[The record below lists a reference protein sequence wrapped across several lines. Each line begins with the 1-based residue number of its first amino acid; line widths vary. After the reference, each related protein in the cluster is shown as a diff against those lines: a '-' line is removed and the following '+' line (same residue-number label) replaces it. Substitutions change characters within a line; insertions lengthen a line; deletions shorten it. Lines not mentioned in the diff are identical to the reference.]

1 MEEIGYAES
10 GGFELNTLDGSSV
23 SGLGFSDSG
32 GFELDTRDS
41 NSEGVNTDLT
51 GFGDTPGFS
60 LDTTDGNGTDSNAT
74 GDQLVTV
81 SGTVFYD
88 GVVPGAA
95 YVWALEANGS
105 TAAEQI
111 LPAGEGNY
119 TLTVAQ
125 GKAYDF
131 KAFIDGTGNG
141 YPNNGEVWKHFLDW
155 NQTLG
160 GFNLTQVDGNLSG
173 IDFHLSDKDA
183 DFDGFLDWHEYQ
195 AGTGIN
201 EHNSTPGLDF
211 GLVAHWNFDETNGTV
226 LADLSGNELNGTLQ
240 GFNGGW
246 EPGRIGGSLRFDGVD
261 DYVSFPNLSELD
273 DLRPFSFSGW
283 LKLDDN
289 GSGYVLAKRSGLTG
303 YWRLHYSPSTIN
315 WLVRQT
321 NDIEPT
327 IRTDLTRPY
336 QTWQHLAVS
345 WSGKLSGINTR
356 IYLDGQETLSVTRS
370 VGSGEILSDADNL
383 FTLGNRPQNNTSY
396 FKGWMDD
403 FRIWNRTITADEVQ
417 SLFDSAPAS
426 STGPIALT
434 DANFQDAINLWFSA
448 EANATALYGHISE
461 WNVSA
466 VTDMS
471 FAFLNLMKIFR
482 SPSVIITGFNGML

>member
-1 MEEIGYAES
+1 MKTMLKAFDLLAFRSGRSREMWVVILLVSLGASSFIYADQNQSGFSDSEGFPLDTNDPDPMRNIGFADSGGFELNTAGISGALPTGMQDSGSFVLDTQDFSGSVNLESTGFSDSGGFQLDTQDFNRPVDLANSGFSDSGGFQLDTSDGNASGAENNQSGFSDSGGFELDTRNANPMDGIGFSDSGGFELDTRNPSPMEEIGYAES

-183 DFDGFLDWHEYQ
+183 DFDGFLDWHEYL

-240 GFNGGW
+240 GFNGG
-246 EPGRIGGSLRFDGVD
+246 
-261 DYVSFPNLSELD
+261 
-273 DLRPFSFSGW
+273 
-283 LKLDDN
+283 
-289 GSGYVLAKRSGLTG
+289 A
-303 YWRLHYSPSTIN
+303 
-315 WLVRQT
+315 
-321 NDIEPT
+321 
-327 IRTDLTRPY
+327 TR
-336 QTWQHLAVS
+336 
-345 WSGKLSGINTR
+345 KN
-356 IYLDGQETLSVTRS
+356 
-370 VGSGEILSDADNL
+370 
-383 FTLGNRPQNNTSY
+383 
-396 FKGWMDD
+396 
-403 FRIWNRTITADEVQ
+403 
-417 SLFDSAPAS
+417 
-426 STGPIALT
+426 
-434 DANFQDAINLWFSA
+434 
-448 EANATALYGHISE
+448 
-461 WNVSA
+461 
-466 VTDMS
+466 
-471 FAFLNLMKIFR
+471 R
-482 SPSVIITGFNGML
+482 SP